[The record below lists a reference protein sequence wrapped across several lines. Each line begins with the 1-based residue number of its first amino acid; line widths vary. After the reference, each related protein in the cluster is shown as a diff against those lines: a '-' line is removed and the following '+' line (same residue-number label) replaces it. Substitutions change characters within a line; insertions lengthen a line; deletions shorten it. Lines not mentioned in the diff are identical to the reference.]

1 MITEKILLFINKM
14 FPLPEHPFNLQ
25 NEGKM
30 SYGEW
35 QFSKGAEALENYVG
49 FACPEEMFKGKTV
62 LDIGCGAAGKSVYYA
77 SAGAEKVY
85 GTDIV
90 SHYKKA
96 AETLA
101 KEKCLSEKF
110 EFKLCDAKNL
120 DFAEETFD
128 TIIMND
134 SMEHVAEPEEV
145 LEECF
150 RVLKPK
156 GRLFINF
163 CPYFHPYGAHL
174 SDVIGIPWVHM
185 LFSQKTMIR
194 AYKYLVRDMP
204 DKNMRIKFRFS
215 ADEKGRE
222 TISYINKMTIKRFNK
237 ILRKI
242 PLKVIYRREI
252 PLRKFLM
259 PLAKLPFIKEMFVK
273 MVAVILE
280 K

>member
-1 MITEKILLFINKM
+1 MFTEKILLFINKM

-35 QFSKGAEALENYVG
+35 QFSKGAEALENYG
-49 FACPEEMFKGKTV
+49 DFACPEEMFKGKTV

-101 KEKCLSEKF
+101 KEKCLLEKF

-237 ILRKI
+237 ILRRI